1 MDWNNDGSLD
11 LLICSE
17 HVILMMNGQDSFG
30 YSHEI
35 VGNLSS
41 CRFLKA
47 LDFDSDGDV
56 DLIVDNRYFERIE
69 SGEKSKVEERTGV
82 KNPLHILESHH
93 LWAVEDWDGD
103 GDSDLLVA
111 RSDDDGL
118 FLIEQL
124 SDGSFREQVENPFRG
139 LFSMQNRY
147 TGPGRNY
154 LADLDGD
161 GLVNLWQMG
170 SWDDCRYVNSCMSG
184 SRCWWNTASQRIR
197 PILFWIWIFWEMKC
211 IGLIG
216 IRMAS
221 RTCFY
226 PVLNAMVSRL
236 RSCCGTNLENA
247 IPTPRNGP
255 ALRYFQGQED
265 GSLRQ
270 NLSAFEDVDAGA
282 AEIWGLGQ
290 N

>member
-1 MDWNNDGSLD
+1 
-11 LLICSE
+11 
-17 HVILMMNGQDSFG
+17 MMNGQDSFG

-69 SGEKSKVEERTGV
+69 SGENSKVEERTGV

-93 LWAVEDWDGD
+93 LGAVEDWDGD

-124 SDGSFREQVENPFRG
+124 SDGSFREPVENPFSG
-139 LFSMQNRY
+139 FFSMQNRY

-161 GLVNLWQMG
+161 GFVNLWQMG
-170 SWDDCRYVNSCMSG
+170 SWDDCRYVYELVHVRLETLVEHSLSANPTNPFLDLDLQG
-184 SRCWWNTASQRIR
+184 DEVHWVDWNQDGLKDLLLSRAHCNGARAAELLWDEPR
-197 PILFWIWIFWEMKC
+197 KC
-211 IGLIG
+211 YTLG
-216 IRMAS
+216 
-221 RTCFY
+221 Y
-226 PVLNAMVSRL
+226 
-236 RSCCGTNLENA
+236 ED
-247 IPTPRNGP
+247 GP
-255 ALRYFQGQED
+255 AVRYFQGQED

-270 NLSAFEDVDAGA
+270 NLSAFEDVAGWSA

>member
-1 MDWNNDGSLD
+1 
-11 LLICSE
+11 
-17 HVILMMNGQDSFG
+17 MMNGQDSFG

-69 SGEKSKVEERTGV
+69 SGENSKVEERTGV

-111 RSDDDGL
+111 RSDDAGL

-170 SWDDCRYVNSCMSG
+170 SW
-184 SRCWWNTASQRIR
+184 TA
-197 PILFWIWIFWEMKC
+197 
-211 IGLIG
+211 
-216 IRMAS
+216 
-221 RTCFY
+221 
-226 PVLNAMVSRL
+226 AM
-236 RSCCGTNLENA
+236 
-247 IPTPRNGP
+247 
-255 ALRYFQGQED
+255 
-265 GSLRQ
+265 
-270 NLSAFEDVDAGA
+270 
-282 AEIWGLGQ
+282 
-290 N
+290 